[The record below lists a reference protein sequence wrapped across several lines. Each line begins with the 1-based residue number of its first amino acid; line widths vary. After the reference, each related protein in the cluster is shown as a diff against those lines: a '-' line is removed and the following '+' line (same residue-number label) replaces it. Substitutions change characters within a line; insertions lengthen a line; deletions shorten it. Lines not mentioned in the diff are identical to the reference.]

1 MRRRTRLWVS
11 LLPLLACLLAVRTPA
26 STLRSQSTSSNRNRV
41 QRPARSGGVRL
52 EGDHHHEEIPH
63 ILVPREQGHDGQA
76 DGAIGLIAASVHV
89 SAPAMTA
96 CEVSPQ
102 PLRKKAAGVRLTPP
116 GRGPPSLL
124 S

>member
-26 STLRSQSTSSNRNRV
+26 SAVRSQSPSSNRNRV

-52 EGDHHHEEIPH
+52 EGDHHHEETPH
-63 ILVPREQGHDGQA
+63 TLVPREQGHDGQA
-76 DGAIGLIAASVHV
+76 DDTVGLIAAFVYLGV
-89 SAPAMTA
+89 PAMRA
-96 CEVSPQ
+96 CETSPR
-102 PLRKKAAGVRLTPP
+102 PVRKRTSGVHLTPP
-116 GRGPPSLL
+116 GRAPPSLL